1 MTGKGRVK
9 MAMGAEKWRAG
20 AGLVN
25 GGKMNGR

>member
-1 MTGKGRVK
+1 MTGNGRVK
-9 MAMGAEKWRAG
+9 NIGAEKWRAD